1 MVVVREYSF
10 PDDLWYTGE
19 HIWVRRDKDVL
30 LLGLDD
36 LAAKLIGNV
45 LVVMLA
51 DEGTE
56 LTPTMVF
63 GTMESMKWVERLRS
77 PISGM
82 ITEINRDL
90 ENMPTLI
97 NKDPYGKG
105 WLVKTQETENT
116 DTELQRLVSG
126 SRVPEWAEKEVERR
140 TAESK
145 RSK

>member
-10 PDDLWYTGE
+10 PDGLWYTDE

-56 LTPTMVF
+56 LTPKMVF

-77 PISGM
+77 PISGV
-82 ITEINRDL
+82 IAEVNREL
-90 ENMPTLI
+90 ENMPTLV

-105 WLVKTQETENT
+105 WLVKIQGTENT
-116 DTELQRLVSG
+116 ETELQRLVYS
-126 SRVPEWAEKEVERR
+126 SKVPEWAEKEVERR

-145 RSK
+145 RTK